1 MQVKTKSGKQK
12 GFTFIEVLT
21 VLSIIAF
28 ATIGSLALRDWA
40 VGNSRVSEAKSQIIT
55 IQSGA
60 QLWRPRSGDFTGISM
75 ASMSGIAAV
84 PENWASGAGIN
95 PWGGDVGVAVDG
107 TDTSSYVVTV
117 SGIDET
123 AEGARLAHD
132 FTEYALESS
141 FSGDTL
147 TLKFKG

>member
-1 MQVKTKSGKQK
+1 MQSQK

-21 VLSIIAF
+21 VLSIIAL

-60 QLWRPRSGDFTGISM
+60 QLWRPRTGDLTGISM
-75 ASMSGIAAV
+75 TAMSSIAAV
-84 PENWASGAGIN
+84 PEVWGAGTSIN
-95 PWGGDVGVAVDG
+95 PWGGNISIAVDG
-107 TDTSSYVVTV
+107 TDTSLYVITV
-117 SGIDET
+117 SGIEQT
-123 AEGARLAHD
+123 AEGARLAYD
-132 FTEYALESS
+132 FTDYAIESS

-147 TLKFKG
+147 TLKFQG

>member
-1 MQVKTKSGKQK
+1 MKPQQ

-21 VLSIIAF
+21 VLSIIAL

-60 QLWRPRSGDFTGISM
+60 QLWRPRTGDLSGISVS
-75 ASMSGIAAV
+75 AMSAIAAV
-84 PENWASGAGIN
+84 PETWGSGSNIN
-95 PWGGDVGVAVDG
+95 PWGGDISVAVDG
-107 TDTSSYVVTV
+107 ADTARYVITV
-117 SGIDET
+117 SGIEQA

-132 FTEYALESS
+132 FTEYAVESS
-141 FSGDTL
+141 FSGGTL
-147 TLKFKG
+147 TLKFQG